1 MCEIISDTILFFIQ
15 LIGEVLYSLIVV
27 ALVVLI
33 ISAFKL
39 FFREIK
45 AKSDENEIRQ
55 KQSSIKPVKEKT
67 DSIPVKLDMKIY
79 SNLITKLYG
88 DLYICLWDKKGNI
101 TRPGKPGRKLEFV
114 WVKLS
119 TDLSTGSW
127 RPECAFVQY
136 SPHRNLQWV
145 LSL

>member
-88 DLYICLWDKKGNI
+88 DLYICL
-101 TRPGKPGRKLEFV
+101 
-114 WVKLS
+114 
-119 TDLSTGSW
+119 
-127 RPECAFVQY
+127 
-136 SPHRNLQWV
+136 
-145 LSL
+145 